1 VAGICLYYDYVY
13 IDTVTV
19 NNSLTIHTDN
29 GDDQVD
35 LENVTQAYL
44 NIDVGY
50 RTNRVDLNG
59 VTASTTATL

>member
-1 VAGICLYYDYVY
+1 LYYNYVY
-13 IDTVTV
+13 IDNLTV
-19 NNSLTIHTDN
+19 NDSLTIHTDN

-50 RTNRVDLNG
+50 GTNRVDLNG